1 MCMWKNVGGENG
13 MSNLLSARGK
23 FRVASVVP
31 YAFHECNLRPT
42 AYFTIKNYDQGPGL
56 FWVA

>member
-1 MCMWKNVGGENG
+1 MWKNVGGENG